1 MSRKSS
7 KRPNPFRVIVLAL
20 LVGAF
25 FYFDQFVVPTIPPL
39 FVPTPTATRP
49 PESYVTNAEQLVS
62 EGKLSQAIQGYKDA
76 ILVDPK
82 NPSNFIALAKL
93 QIYTGD
99 YETALEN
106 SDNALLINPNNSTA
120 LALRGW
126 AFNFLENYP
135 EAEKALKSALEQDP
149 NNAAAYAYLSEVYLD
164 MVNSGI
170 GQLSTMDDAI
180 AASKTALSLAP
191 NALETHRAR
200 GLILENTSNYE
211 EAVTEFEAAVA
222 INDNIADLHLALGRN
237 YRAIGEYDNAITE
250 FSKANALNPKD
261 SMPETLISR
270 TYFMN
275 GDYVKAVQYADAAIK
290 DAPTDPYMYGN
301 LGLIYWK
308 TAQYQD
314 TVDMIKLAIKGGV
327 APTGETVAGLPLDY
341 GRVGEYYY
349 TYGLALAQLGQCG
362 EALQIS
368 QTVTANL
375 RTDDV
380 AQYNAQEI
388 INLCEQK
395 AKEGGIVT
403 PTPEGTSAFPIQN
416 ATPQG
421 SGTPTPTSA
430 SDVTPAP

>member
-7 KRPNPFRVIVLAL
+7 RRPNPFRLIVLFL

-25 FYFDQFVVPTIPPL
+25 IYVDRFVVPTIPPL

-49 PESYVTNAEQLVS
+49 PESYVTNAEELVK
-62 EGKLSQAIQGYKDA
+62 EGKLSQAIQAYKDA
-76 ILVDPK
+76 VLVDPK
-82 NPSNFIALAKL
+82 NPSSWISLARL
-93 QIYTGD
+93 QIYTND
-99 YETALEN
+99 YEAALE
-106 SDNALLINPNNSTA
+106 SASNALLINPNNSMA
-120 LALRGW
+120 LAVRGW
-126 AFNFLENYP
+126 AYSFLENYTD
-135 EAEKALKSALEQDP
+135 AEKSLKSALEIDP
-149 NNAAAYAYLSEVYLD
+149 SNAAAYAYLSEVYLNI
-164 MVNSGI
+164 VNSGL

-180 AASKTALSLAP
+180 AASKTAQSLSP
-191 NALETHRAR
+191 NSLETHRAR

-237 YRAIGEYDNAITE
+237 YRAIAEYDNAITE

-261 SMPETLISR
+261 SLPETYISR

-275 GDYVKAVQYADAAIK
+275 GDYTKAVQYAEAAVK

-308 TAQYQD
+308 IGQYQD

-327 APTGETVAGLPLDY
+327 APTGETVSGLPLDS
-341 GRVGEYYY
+341 GRIGEYYY
-349 TYGLALAQLGQCG
+349 TYGLALSKLGQCG

-368 QTVTANL
+368 QAVSTSL

-380 AQYNAQEI
+380 AQYNAAEI
-388 INLCEQK
+388 ITICEQAAK
-395 AKEGGIVT
+395 AGTIVT
-403 PTPEGTSAFPIQN
+403 PTPEGTQFNLNPN
-416 ATPQG
+416 PTPLG
-421 SGTPTPTSA
+421 SLTPEFEATPTP
-430 SDVTPAP
+430 

>member
-7 KRPNPFRVIVLAL
+7 RRANPFRVIVLIL

-25 FYFDQFVVPTIPPL
+25 ILFDQIVVPTMPAL
-39 FVPTPTATRP
+39 FVATPTATRP
-49 PESYVTNAEQLVS
+49 PESYITNAEKLVS
-62 EGKLSQAIQGYKDA
+62 EGKLSQAIQAYKEA

-82 NPSNFIALAKL
+82 NPSNFISLAKL
-93 QIYTGD
+93 QIYTND
-99 YETALEN
+99 YQSALEN
-106 SDNALLINPNNSTA
+106 ANNALLINPQNSTA
-120 LALRGW
+120 LAIRGW
-126 AFNFLENYP
+126 ADGFLGNYS
-135 EAEKALKSALEQDP
+135 EAEESLKSALKIDP

-164 MVNSGI
+164 MVNAGV

-191 NALETHRAR
+191 NSLETHRAR

-211 EAVTEFEAAVA
+211 EAVAEFEAAVS

-261 SMPETLISR
+261 AMPETYISR
-270 TYFMN
+270 TYLMN
-275 GDYVKAVQYADAAIK
+275 GDYTKAIQYAEAAIK
-290 DAPTDPYMYGN
+290 DAPSDPYMYGN

-314 TVDMIKLAIKGGV
+314 AVDMIKLAIKGGV
-327 APTGETVAGLPLDY
+327 APTGETVDGLPLDY

-349 TYGLALAQLGQCG
+349 TYGLALSKLGQCG

-368 QTVTANL
+368 QAVATAL

-388 INLCEQK
+388 ITTCEQL

-403 PTPEGTSAFPIQN
+403 PTPQGTSMIPSIGN
-416 ATPQG
+416 TPLGSATPG
-421 SGTPTPTSA
+421 IVVTPTP
-430 SDVTPAP
+430 